1 MLYRFDRPIGASKPV
16 KVATL
21 SDFGF
26 KEKDLEV
33 FLGSHLTAVVSEEH
47 LMLIGQ
53 ERPWQEE
60 ADLLALD
67 RKGVLY
73 IFELKRWE
81 SRKENILQVLRYGQ
95 IFGRYSY
102 GDLERL
108 AQRHRKLDGGLA
120 QAHMVSFELDA
131 PLPES
136 AFNHDQV
143 FVLVTN
149 GVDEESISVVN
160 YWSKKG
166 LKIVVAPY
174 RVYRIGN
181 EPYIQ
186 FQPYNPDGDVIVE
199 RESTYFIV
207 NTNRTYAP
215 DVWKDMIG
223 DGTTGKASAYY
234 GRKNTITKIPKK
246 ATVFL
251 YHTGVGVIA
260 KGRSTSTCVKGD
272 VRIRDVYDEGEEFFV
287 PLKFDWALSQDDWT
301 RAPRASQINKSLGTS
316 YRFRHTVFAI
326 GENMARAIDSI
337 AVDRGV
343 PGAKA
348 AE

>member
-1 MLYRFDRPIGASKPV
+1 MLYRLDRPMESSERV
-16 KVATL
+16 KVASL

-26 KEKDLEV
+26 KEKDLERFV
-33 FLGSHLTAVVSEEH
+33 GSHLTEVVSDDH

-60 ADLLALD
+60 ADILALD

-81 SRKENILQVLRYGQ
+81 SKKENILQVLRYGQ

-102 GDLERL
+102 KDLERL
-108 AQRHRKLDGGLA
+108 AQRHRKLEGSLA
-120 QAHMVSFELDA
+120 EEHRVSFELNE
-131 PLPES
+131 PLSES
-136 AFNHDQV
+136 EFNHDQV

-166 LKIVVAPY
+166 LKIVCAPY
-174 RVYRIGN
+174 RVYRIGDD
-181 EPYIQ
+181 PYIQ

-199 RESTYFIV
+199 RDSSYFIV
-207 NTNRTYAP
+207 NTNRTYMS
-215 DVWKDMIG
+215 DGWKNMLG
-223 DGTTGKASAYY
+223 DRSTGKASAYY
-234 GRKNTITKIPKK
+234 SRKSGITRIPKK

-260 KGRSTSTCVKGD
+260 KGRATSTFKETAVQVGES
-272 VRIRDVYDEGEEFFV
+272 YDKGEEFFV
-287 PLKFDWALSQDDWT
+287 PLKFDWTLSQDEW
-301 RAPRASQINKSLGTS
+301 AKALRASQINQRIGRS
-316 YRFRHTVFAI
+316 YRFRDTVFAI

-343 PGAKA
+343 PGVKT